1 MRIYPDKLEA
11 ALAKR
16 LPAVV
21 IVAGDEPLQH
31 RDACDAV
38 RKAARQAGI
47 EERQVLD
54 VEANFAWGRLSEAAS
69 NLSLFASRK
78 LIEVRLGSAKPGQE
92 GGKVLRDYA
101 NNHANTRSS
110 SAADDDNLLL
120 ISSAKLDYREQK
132 SAWFKALDAVGL
144 FVPVWPVD
152 AAYLPRWLLDR
163 ARQHGLSMDADAA
176 QLLGERTEGNLL
188 AADQE
193 LQKLALTLPAG
204 TRVKLQQVAGDV
216 EDSTR
221 FDVFTLMDACLQG
234 ERVRVSRIVGGLR
247 DEGVEAPIVLWALTR
262 ELRQLLSLHQHLE
275 QGQSLDHACK
285 AQKPPIFE
293 RRRPVYQQAIKRL
306 PRQRL
311 YKLLLFAQRLD
322 LAIKGAGPLLP
333 LWDGLHDLAL
343 TLAGGRGPLAEL
355 ASSYRAMPSGVAA
368 QRQ

>member
-1 MRIYPDKLEA
+1 MKIFPNKLEGS
-11 ALAKR
+11 LTKR

-31 RDACDAV
+31 QEACDAV

-47 EERQVLD
+47 EERQILD
-54 VEANFAWGRLSEAAS
+54 VEANFAWGRLTEAAS
-69 NLSLFASRK
+69 SLSLFASRK

-101 NNHANTRSS
+101 QRFAKEGAS
-110 SAADDDNLLL
+110 DDNVLL
-120 ISSAKLDYREQK
+120 ISSGKLDFREQK
-132 SAWFKALDAVGL
+132 SAWFKALDDVGL

-152 AAYLPRWLLDR
+152 TAYLPRWLLDR
-163 ARQHGLSMDADAA
+163 ARHHGLNMDHDAA

-193 LQKLALTLPAG
+193 LQKLALTLPPG
-204 TRVKLQQVAGDV
+204 TRVTPQQVAGDV
-216 EDSTR
+216 EDSAR
-221 FDVFTLMDACLQG
+221 FDVFTLMDACLKG
-234 ERVRVSRIVGGLR
+234 EKARVSRIMRGLR
-247 DEGVEAPIVLWALTR
+247 GEGVEAPIVLWALTR
-262 ELRQLLSLHQHLE
+262 ELRQLLSLHQHLD
-275 QGQSLDHACK
+275 QGQSLEHACK

-293 RRRPVYQQAIKRL
+293 KRRPAYQQAIRRL
-306 PRQRL
+306 PRKRL

-322 LAIKGAGPLLP
+322 LAIKGASTLLP

-355 ASSYRAMPSGVAA
+355 ASSYRTGT
-368 QRQ
+368 